1 MTFHKQ
7 LHPLGTSAPFA
18 LKSSFVL
25 SCWQLVSCRSLE
37 LSIAG
42 YFWLSVRFLEAAR
55 PEAGSTGS
63 MGSKPLFG
71 GGGEK
76 QLFFIGFVLT
86 LDPSK
91 AYGSYSKL
99 QPERTVL
106 LLKSFSNEKTF

>member
-1 MTFHKQ
+1 MLAVGK
-7 LHPLGTSAPFA
+7 
-18 LKSSFVL
+18 L
-25 SCWQLVSCRSLE
+25 SKLRAVHR
-37 LSIAG
+37 
-42 YFWLSVRFLEAAR
+42 WLLLAISPPLEAAR